1 MKALLI
7 ALCAAA
13 VAGCSGFNL
22 GGIAYCSANHN
33 CTYSQGKPAERV
45 VMPAPPVPSAV
56 MFQLPPQPAQPS
68 PPR

>member
-7 ALCAAA
+7 ALCAVA

-22 GGIAYCSANHN
+22 GGLAYCSANHN
-33 CTYSQGKPAERV
+33 CTFSQGKPAERV
-45 VMPAPPVPSAV
+45 IMATPPAPSPVL
-56 MFQLPPQPAQPS
+56 FQLPPQPA